1 MWPIPTAGFSAKRN
15 AKPDEMKNDADQP
28 STVFDELE
36 DLTLFREMAA
46 FFGLRRFM
54 ELVGWAVLWG
64 VMGIE
69 SVNDLRKELEA
80 QGLSKS
86 ATYRAAADFKR
97 LRVYLEEKYQRPV
110 AISEAIWTVSKIGIP
125 S

>member
-1 MWPIPTAGFSAKRN
+1 MANN
-15 AKPDEMKNDADQP
+15 AEQMP
-28 STVFDELE
+28 TVFDEIE
-36 DLTLFREMAA
+36 DLTVFREMVA

-64 VMGIE
+64 VMGIK
-69 SVNDLRKELEA
+69 SVNEMRKELEE

-86 ATYRAAADFKR
+86 ATYRAAADFRR

-110 AISEAIWTVSKIGIP
+110 AMSEAIQMVSKIGIP

>member
-1 MWPIPTAGFSAKRN
+1 MAQNPQELTVI
-15 AKPDEMKNDADQP
+15 DEI
-28 STVFDELE
+28 E
-36 DLTLFREMAA
+36 DLMLFREMVA

-69 SVNDLRKELEA
+69 SVNELRKELET

-110 AISEAIWTVSKIGIP
+110 AFSEAIYTVSKIGIP
-125 S
+125 PLGNL

>member
-1 MWPIPTAGFSAKRN
+1 MAEKTKQTP
-15 AKPDEMKNDADQP
+15 
-28 STVFDELE
+28 TVFDEIE
-36 DLTLFREMAA
+36 DLTVFREMVA

-69 SVNDLRKELEA
+69 SVNELRKELEA

-110 AISEAIWTVSKIGIP
+110 GISEAILTVSKIGIP

>member
-1 MWPIPTAGFSAKRN
+1 MAQNTQTEPN
-15 AKPDEMKNDADQP
+15 
-28 STVFDELE
+28 VFDEIE
-36 DLTLFREMAA
+36 QLTLFREMVA

-69 SVNDLRKELEA
+69 SVNELRKELET

-110 AISEAIWTVSKIGIP
+110 AFAEAVQTVSKIGVP
-125 S
+125 L

>member
-1 MWPIPTAGFSAKRN
+1 MQDTKQEAA
-15 AKPDEMKNDADQP
+15 
-28 STVFDELE
+28 VFDEIE
-36 DLTLFREMAA
+36 DLTLFREMVA

-69 SVNDLRKELEA
+69 SVNELRKELEA

-97 LRVYLEEKYQRPV
+97 LRVYLEEKYQRPFALV
-110 AISEAIWTVSKIGIP
+110 EAVQMVSKIGIP

>member
-1 MWPIPTAGFSAKRN
+1 MA
-15 AKPDEMKNDADQP
+15 EDAEQTP
-28 STVFDELE
+28 TVFDEIE
-36 DLTLFREMAA
+36 DLTVFREMVS

-64 VMGIE
+64 VMGLE
-69 SVNDLRKELEA
+69 SVNELRKELEA

-110 AISEAIWTVSKIGIP
+110 AFSETIRTVAKIGIP
-125 S
+125 A